1 MSYDHNELDE
11 EYDDDED
18 LDEYNPPFILK
29 AALVI
34 ALFSPFI
41 LFGVYGLLRH

>member
-1 MSYDHNELDE
+1 MSSDDDELDE

-18 LDEYNPPFILK
+18 LDDYQPPFILK

-41 LFGVYGLLRH
+41 LFGIYGLLR

>member
-1 MSYDHNELDE
+1 MLSDHGE
-11 EYDDDED
+11 EYYDDDEE
-18 LDEYNPPFILK
+18 LDDYEPPFLLK

-41 LFGVYGLLRH
+41 LFGVYGILR

>member
-1 MSYDHNELDE
+1 MSSDYNELDE

-18 LDEYNPPFILK
+18 LDDYQPSFILK

-41 LFGVYGLLRH
+41 LFGIYGLLK

>member
-1 MSYDHNELDE
+1 MLSDHDH
-11 EYDDDED
+11 DDDDD
-18 LDEYNPPFILK
+18 LDDYQPPFLLK

-41 LFGVYGLLRH
+41 LFGIYGILR

>member
-1 MSYDHNELDE
+1 MLSDHNELDE

-18 LDEYNPPFILK
+18 LDDYQPTFLVK
-29 AALVI
+29 AALII

-41 LFGVYGLLRH
+41 LFGVYGLLK